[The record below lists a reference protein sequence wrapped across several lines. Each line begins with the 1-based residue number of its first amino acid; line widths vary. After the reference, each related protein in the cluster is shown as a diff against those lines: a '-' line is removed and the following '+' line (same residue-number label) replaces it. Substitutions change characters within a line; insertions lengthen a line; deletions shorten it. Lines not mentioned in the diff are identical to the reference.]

1 MKNQNIKKHVN
12 LYLCLHDHSQSS
24 SCQSCWRPSVF
35 VSGGKVPP
43 GSPPHPP
50 SGSCHQSI
58 TSNKLPFNCQSRNLH
73 IAYIYVWFGFQNQ
86 DPPTFNQS
94 RPFKLP
100 PKYQPSLFQYFD
112 CQISIAVWIGIS
124 IFIDLRFIE
133 KIQTVFAQLDFV
145 QPRVAR
151 GSRCCGSITC
161 NKLAFNCQSSH
172 KPHLTRE
179 GITGSYYSEKQRTK
193 TQIKLFEIGATRE

>member
-1 MKNQNIKKHVN
+1 MWIYIFVCTITVNQAVVNHVGVQV
-12 LYLCLHDHSQSS
+12 CLLVVA
-24 SCQSCWRPSVF
+24 R
-35 VSGGKVPP
+35 
-43 GSPPHPP
+43 SPLGPHLIPP

-124 IFIDLRFIE
+124 IFNDLRFIE

-179 GITGSYYSEKQRTK
+179 GITGSYYSEKQRKK
-193 TQIKLFEIGATRE
+193 TRIKLFEIGATRE

>member
-1 MKNQNIKKHVN
+1 MWIYIFVCTITVNQAVVNHVGVQV
-12 LYLCLHDHSQSS
+12 CLLVVA
-24 SCQSCWRPSVF
+24 R
-35 VSGGKVPP
+35 
-43 GSPPHPP
+43 SPLGPHLIPP

-86 DPPTFNQS
+86 DPPSFNQS
-94 RPFKLP
+94 RPYDKLPFKLP
-100 PKYQPSLFQYFD
+100 TKISTLIVLIIWLPNLFQYMFELVY
-112 CQISIAVWIGIS
+112 QYSLTLNS
-124 IFIDLRFIE
+124 LRKFSFCS
-133 KIQTVFAQLDFV
+133 TWFF

-179 GITGSYYSEKQRTK
+179 GITGSYYSEKQRKK
-193 TQIKLFEIGATRE
+193 TWIKLFEIGATRE